1 MCAVYDC
8 QSIYT
13 TVSPRVGINI
23 TFFQDVVEHWD
34 DFPSEPFSSQCFW
47 VRFPDLV
54 IGMA

>member
-23 TFFQDVVEHWD
+23 TFFQDVVEPWD